1 MGRVLNGDPFIFK
14 GASTELLEQYSWAT
28 TNNEVSNILSLITI
42 LTVYLVQNKI
52 CKNILQLEPISTFL
66 NLYVP
71 ICTYLSLSDPIWIYL
86 NLFGLIWTYLILSE
100 VIIWTYLNLIK
111 PFWAYWNLLN
121 LSEPIQNSSNTNSL
135 SKLILTNLKR

>member
-14 GASTELLEQYSWAT
+14 GASTELLEQYSRAT

-42 LTVYLVQNKI
+42 LIVYLVQNKI
-52 CKNILQLEPISTFL
+52 CKNILQLEPISTYL

-86 NLFGLIWTYLILSE
+86 NLFGLIWTYLNLSDL
-100 VIIWTYLNLIK
+100 IWSYH
-111 PFWAYWNLLN
+111 LN
-121 LSEPIQNSSNTNSL
+121 LSEPNQTFLSL
-135 SKLILTNLKR
+135 LKPSKPFRTYPKLFKH